1 MQTYPIPFNEAAR
14 QAAVDRI
21 AGPVRGGDP
30 VLDHI
35 VASVQEL
42 LDVPSAFIS
51 IVDGTRQWFP
61 ARINLSETEM
71 PRNGAICA
79 HTIVQTG
86 PLIIP
91 DAHADER
98 FAQHPAVTGTPHV
111 RFYVGAPIVL
121 SDGLRV
127 GSLCAIDLVPR
138 DPPPQRTLKVLEHL
152 ARACASALERRAPAP
167 AASGPRRQPAL
178 DQAQNELLVLLSH
191 ELRTPLTSI
200 LGFTRLLEPRVSG
213 REARMV
219 GAVGAAAQHLSELVE
234 HLLKFVD
241 LATGEVRLAEA
252 PIAVDDILR
261 EAQTVVQPLFAE
273 ARKTLDVTTA
283 GPGAVRA
290 DAAHLQAALMCLLM
304 NALTHGGRAVR
315 LTGEMRASGE
325 TVLSVEDDGGGLAA
339 PAAQCLEPFR
349 IGADPDTRCGSGL
362 GLGLPLTKRLVELHG
377 GSLNLTSAPEGV
389 RAEIV
394 LPAWRRVAAGR
405 PADAGQAGPT
415 RAPGVA

>member
-1 MQTYPIPFNEAAR
+1 
-14 QAAVDRI
+14 
-21 AGPVRGGDP
+21 
-30 VLDHI
+30 
-35 VASVQEL
+35 
-42 LDVPSAFIS
+42 
-51 IVDGTRQWFP
+51 
-61 ARINLSETEM
+61 
-71 PRNGAICA
+71 
-79 HTIVQTG
+79 
-86 PLIIP
+86 
-91 DAHADER
+91 
-98 FAQHPAVTGTPHV
+98 
-111 RFYVGAPIVL
+111 
-121 SDGLRV
+121 
-127 GSLCAIDLVPR
+127 
-138 DPPPQRTLKVLEHL
+138 
-152 ARACASALERRAPAP
+152 
-167 AASGPRRQPAL
+167 
-178 DQAQNELLVLLSH
+178 
-191 ELRTPLTSI
+191 
-200 LGFTRLLEPRVSG
+200 
-213 REARMV
+213 MV

-325 TVLSVEDDGGGLAA
+325 TVLSVEDDGGGLGA

-377 GSLNLTSAPEGV
+377 GSLKLTSAPEGV